1 MLALPTNFIRI
12 KMSDLSADL
21 QFQKQILPGV
31 SRTFALTIPQ
41 LPAQIQDAVAN
52 AYLLCRIAD
61 TIEDTTLLDNEQK
74 SKFHAQFI
82 RIVCGEEDAESF
94 AQNLTAS
101 LAGYSHQDEL
111 KLILN
116 SKKVINITHSFTLN
130 QRKALE
136 RCIKIMSEGME
147 FFEKQEELTKENK
160 SYGVAT
166 MADMDKYCYYVA
178 GVVGEMLTD
187 LFCDYSDEIKHKRP
201 ELTKLAV
208 SFGQALQMTNILKDI
223 WDDQERD
230 TCWLPRDIFTKH
242 NFDLS
247 KLKENH
253 TDINFEKG
261 LKELVAIAHQHLKN
275 ALEYTL
281 LIPAHEVGIR
291 RFCLW
296 ALGMSALTLRK
307 LSKNRNFSDSNQ
319 VKISRNSVKATIAI
333 SNIFV
338 KRDLLLKTIFSLIC
352 TGIPKGK
359 V

>member
-1 MLALPTNFIRI
+1 
-12 KMSDLSADL
+12 MSEITTDLE
-21 QFQKQILPGV
+21 FQKQILPGV

-41 LPAQIQDAVAN
+41 LPPQIQDAVAN

-61 TIEDTTLLDNEQK
+61 TIEDTTLLNNEQK
-74 SKFHAQFI
+74 SQFHAQFI
-82 RIVCGEEDAESF
+82 RIVCGEEDAEPF
-94 AQNLTAS
+94 AQELTTA
-101 LAGYSHQDEL
+101 LKGYSHQDEL

-116 SKKVINITHSFTLN
+116 SKKVINITLSFTAN

-147 FFEKQEELTKENK
+147 FFEKQEELSKANN

-187 LFCDYSDEIKHKRP
+187 LFCDYSDEINQKRP
-201 ELTKLAV
+201 ELAKLAV
-208 SFGQALQMTNILKDI
+208 SFGQGLQMTNILKDI

-230 TCWLPRDIFTKH
+230 TCWLPREIFTKYG
-242 NFDLS
+242 FELDQ
-247 KLKENH
+247 LKQNKIEQG
-253 TDINFEKG
+253 FEKG
-261 LKELVAIAHQHLKN
+261 LEELLAIAHQHLKN

-281 LIPAHEVGIR
+281 LIPPSEVGIR

-296 ALGMSALTLRK
+296 AIGMAVLTLRK
-307 LSKNRNFSDSNQ
+307 LSKNRDFSQSDQ

-333 SNIFV
+333 SNILV
-338 KRDLLLKTIFSLIC
+338 KRDLLLKTMFSLIS
-352 TGIPKGK
+352 TAIPKDNSNK
-359 V
+359 NS